1 MAATMQTNK
10 DRETMRKVGS
20 TRRAGVLVASCAGVM
35 LCACGGPD
43 ADEQA
48 AEARPVRAVTIDK
61 SDAGDQIVLSGR
73 IAAQDEVAVAF
84 RISGRMI
91 ERPVNVG
98 DRVRAGQVL
107 ARLEPMNE
115 RNQRLTA
122 QASLNAAVADQ
133 TRARD
138 ERARQEALIDEGFTT
153 RARLDQA
160 VAASRAADALV
171 ASSRAQLRIADD
183 LVSFTELKADT
194 AGYVTARGAEP
205 GEVVQAGQMI
215 VRVAREG
222 GTDAVFEVPP
232 QVLRASAAASGD
244 DRPVAVAL
252 TDDPTIRTTGRV
264 REVSPQADPVTG
276 TFTVRVALESPPAE
290 MFLGSVVNGSITLG
304 SDALIVIPSAAL
316 TNSSGKPAVWVVNPA
331 DSTVALRD
339 VRVLR
344 HEANSLVIG
353 DGLEPGDTVVTA
365 GVQALRPGQK
375 VRLLDQTS

>member
-1 MAATMQTNK
+1 MMGCNSQGYLRRYTNTSLRAATLFAI
-10 DRETMRKVGS
+10 VA
-20 TRRAGVLVASCAGVM
+20 AGTVLT
-35 LCACGGPD
+35 ACGGKEVE
-43 ADEQA
+43 EQET
-48 AEARPVRAVTIDK
+48 EARPVRAITLEK
-61 SDAGDQIVLSGR
+61 TGAGQQVVLSGR

-84 RISGRMI
+84 RIGGRMI

-98 DRVRAGQVL
+98 DRVRAGQVI

-122 QASLNAAVADQ
+122 QAALNAALADQ
-133 TRARD
+133 ERARD
-138 ERARQEALIDEGFTT
+138 ERIRQESLIDEGFTT

-160 VAASRAADALV
+160 VAAARAADALV
-171 ASSRAQLRIADD
+171 ASSRAQLQIAND

-215 VRVAREG
+215 VRIAREG

-232 QVLRASAAASGD
+232 QVLRARSSGQ
-244 DRPVAVAL
+244 PIEVAL
-252 TDDPTIRTTGRV
+252 TDDPKIRTTGQV

-276 TFTVRVALESPPAE
+276 TFTVRVGLELPPTD
-290 MFLGSVVNGSITLG
+290 MRLGSVVSGTLTLAG
-304 SDALIVIPSAAL
+304 DQLIVIPSAAL
-316 TNSSGKPAVWVVNPA
+316 TNSSGEPAVWVVNRA
-331 DSTVALRD
+331 DSTVALRQ

-344 HEANSLVIG
+344 HEADSLVIG
-353 DGLEPGDTVVTA
+353 DGLAPGDTVVTA

>member
-1 MAATMQTNK
+1 M
-10 DRETMRKVGS
+10 
-20 TRRAGVLVASCAGVM
+20 RRAGFRHLSCFAALFATGTM
-35 LCACGGPD
+35 LAACGGPD

-48 AEARPVRAVTIDK
+48 AEARPVRAITLDR
-61 SDAGDQIVLSGR
+61 SDAGHQVTLSGR
-73 IAAQDEVAVAF
+73 VAAQDEVAVAF
-84 RISGRMI
+84 RIGGRMI

-98 DRVRAGQVL
+98 DRVRAGQVI

-122 QASLNAAVADQ
+122 QAGLNAAIADQ
-133 TRARD
+133 VRARD
-138 ERARQEALIDEGFTT
+138 ERTRQESLIDEGFTT

-171 ASSRAQLRIADD
+171 ASSRAQLQIAND
-183 LVSFTELKADT
+183 LVGFTELTADS

-215 VRVAREG
+215 VRIAREG

-232 QVLRASAAASGD
+232 QVIRAASGSASV
-244 DRPVAVAL
+244 PFEVAL
-252 TDDPTIRTTGRV
+252 TDDPTVKTIGRV

-276 TFTVRVALESPPAE
+276 TFTVRVGLESPPTD
-290 MFLGSVVNGSITLG
+290 MRLGSIVTGRFTLG
-304 SDALIVIPSAAL
+304 DEKLIVIPSAAL
-316 TNSSGKPAVWVVNPA
+316 TAASGKPAVWVVNPA

-339 VRVLR
+339 IQVLR
-344 HEANSLVIG
+344 QEADSIIVG
-353 DGLEPGDTVVTA
+353 DGLQPGDTVVTA

-375 VRLLDQTS
+375 VRLLDQAS